1 MQCGQKVH
9 CETLLMAFQK
19 KATWV
24 NGKTEGIFPLYMVLL
39 TCWSFVTVIRLCCE
53 KSEGLKSEQVYSKV

>member
-1 MQCGQKVH
+1 
-9 CETLLMAFQK
+9 MAFQK